1 MNINFQE
8 LEQEQISLQEHLQI
22 DSISES
28 NIHYIAG
35 MDVQH
40 GEEFGTCAYQIFD
53 YNTGSVVEE
62 NVFVL
67 KESFPYEPG
76 FLYYREKNFM
86 ETAFS
91 NMKIRPNVVA
101 CDGNGILHP
110 RYMGEASQFGI
121 LNHIATIGIAKHIMK
136 FDELEERGEKY
147 YINNILVGEKVFL
160 NPDSKVPMYVS
171 SGYKVSQDLA
181 VKVVQKMQTFSQKT
195 KYSFLTKGSD
205 HLAREKQKEIA
216 SKQKSSSF

>member
-1 MNINFQE
+1 MQKY
-8 LEQEQISLQEHLQI
+8 LQT

-28 NIHYIAG
+28 DIHHIAG
-35 MDVQH
+35 IDVQH
-40 GEEFGTCAYQIFD
+40 GDEFGTCAYQIFD
-53 YNTGSVVEE
+53 YDTGSVVEE

-76 FLYYREKNFM
+76 FLYYYEKDFM

-91 NMKIRPNVVA
+91 NMKMKPDVIA

-110 RYMGEASQFGI
+110 RCMGEASQFGI

-136 FDELEERGEKY
+136 FDELEERGGKY
-147 YINNILVGEKVFL
+147 YINNILVGEEVFL

-171 SGYKVSQDLA
+171 SGYKVSQNLA

-205 HLAREKQKEIA
+205 HLARQKYKEIA
-216 SKQKSSSF
+216 